1 MQNLPHR
8 TTFVSTLYDRV
19 AVVGRDPELADY
31 ANPRGEIH
39 RVLYSVMAQDETG
52 RRWRHNYSSQRRD
65 VVASLLHRIKA
76 AHADGHLPTLS
87 PSLWAETDPEYG
99 SEAYVAAEPHIVAAE
114 REEG

>member
-1 MQNLPHR
+1 MQNLPRH
-8 TTFVSTLYDRV
+8 TKFVFTLYDRI

-31 ANPRGEIH
+31 DNPRGEIH

-52 RRWRHNYSSQRRD
+52 RRWRHNYASQRRD
-65 VVASLLHRIKA
+65 VVAALLYRIEA
-76 AHADGHLPTLS
+76 AHAAGNLPTLS

-99 SEAYVAAEPHIVAAE
+99 SEAYVAAEPDIVAAE